1 MKLSHLTLTLVAFL
15 PQLAAAGLFSGIPSA
30 ESVANYRPPAST
42 RILDYRGRVLFDF
55 FQEKRRPVPLESIPA
70 CLREAVVAV
79 EDKRFYSHWGI
90 DMARIPGLALSMVK
104 RAGGIKG
111 TSTITQQL
119 ARSMFLTPEKS
130 ISRKL
135 KEMAL
140 AVELERRYSKSE
152 ILKLYFNQIWFGG
165 SVYGVEAAAEK
176 YFGKTAARL
185 DPVECATIGAML
197 ANPSVYSP
205 YHHPDR
211 LLIRRNFFLTK
222 MLRLGCISQTE
233 LDSALK
239 QPLVVLP
246 PGTGGNLAPYFVE
259 DVRRYMMD
267 KYGADFVYKSGAV
280 IHTTLDLDM
289 QQAANLALLSH
300 LGKLEKDYRLKPT
313 LAAYDSA
320 ARTDSTIGPPKYL
333 QGALVAMDVRT
344 GYVRALV
351 GGRDY
356 KHSEFD
362 RATQAKRQAGSAF
375 KPFVYVAAVD
385 NGFTAADIEVDSAIT
400 ITIPGQPDYRPHNY
414 DNTFLGR
421 ISLRRALAL
430 SRNLVAV
437 RLITKVGP
445 ELVARYANVMGV
457 TSVLK
462 PVYSLA
468 LGSVEVTLLDLTNS
482 FNTLARNG
490 IRVKPIMVTRVV
502 DARGMVIEET
512 RPQEQPVLRPQTAYV
527 VANMMQSVV
536 NEGTATVIRQLG
548 YEGPAAGKTGTTDEY
563 ADAWFIGFTPEITC
577 GVWIGFDK
585 KKTIFRGATGGG
597 IAAPVWTDF
606 MKTVRPDSTP
616 SGSFAVPDSIITA
629 PVCEQTGQLATPSC
643 PRVRYEIFIAGT
655 EPLAPCD
662 VHSPPGPGQ
671 SASPKFR

>member
-1 MKLSHLTLTLVAFL
+1 MRLSRLVLALVAFL
-15 PQLAAAGLFSGIPSA
+15 PQMAAAGLFYDIPSA

-42 RILDYRGRVLFDF
+42 RILDYRGRVLHDF
-55 FQEKRRPVPLESIPA
+55 FQEKRRPVQLESIPA

-90 DMARIPGLALSMVK
+90 DLARIPGLALSMVK
-104 RAGGIKG
+104 RAGGIRG

-119 ARSMFLTPEKS
+119 ARSMFLTPTRT

-140 AVELERRYSKSE
+140 AVELERHYSKSE
-152 ILKLYFNQIWFGG
+152 ILELYFNQVWFGG

-205 YHHPDR
+205 YNHPDR
-211 LLIRRNFFLTK
+211 LLVRRNFFLTK
-222 MLRLGCISQTE
+222 MFRLGCISQKE
-233 LDSALK
+233 IDDGLE
-239 QPLVVLP
+239 QPLAVLP

-259 DVRRYMMD
+259 EVRRYLVR
-267 KYGADFVYKSGAV
+267 KYGYDFVYKSGAV
-280 IHTTLDLDM
+280 IYTTLDLDM
-289 QQAANLALLSH
+289 QQAANLTLLTR
-300 LGKLEKDYRLKPT
+300 LRRLEKDYKLRPT

-320 ARTDSTIGPPKYL
+320 AKRDSTIGPPKYL

-375 KPFVYVAAVD
+375 KPFVYVAAID
-385 NGFTAADIEVDSAIT
+385 NGMTPADIELDSAIT

-414 DNTFLGR
+414 DKTFLGP

-445 ELVARYANVMGV
+445 ELVARYANVMGI
-457 TSVLK
+457 TDVLQ

-468 LGSVEVTLLDLTNS
+468 LGSVEVTLLDLVDA
-482 FNTLARNG
+482 FNTLAAGG
-490 IRVKPIMVTRVV
+490 IRVRPIMVTRVE
-502 DARGMVIEET
+502 DAHGAALEEN
-512 RPQEQPVLRPQTAYV
+512 RPDEQPVLRPQTAYV
-527 VANMMQSVV
+527 VTNMMQSVV
-536 NEGTATVIRQLG
+536 NEGTATAIRRRG
-548 YEGPAAGKTGTTDEY
+548 YEGLAAGKTGTTDEY
-563 ADAWFIGFTPEITC
+563 ADAWFIGYTPELTC
-577 GVWIGFDK
+577 GVWIGFDR

-597 IAAPVWTDF
+597 IAAPVWADF
-606 MKTVRPDSTP
+606 MKTVRPDSL
-616 SGSFAVPDSIITA
+616 SSDSFPVPDRIVTA
-629 PVCEQTGQLATPSC
+629 AVCEETGQLATPFC
-643 PRVRYEIFIAGT
+643 PRVRYEVFVAGT
-655 EPLAPCD
+655 EPQTPCALHSQHQSGT
-662 VHSPPGPGQ
+662 HSP
-671 SASPKFR
+671 ASSP